1 MWRIGFFFLCVWGA
15 MQYAWAT
22 PTSVSPHTHKSPL
35 FLEGRDYFSYQKP
48 VYQANPSDPILL
60 QFFFDYDCRVCS
72 SALDILELY
81 SQINFDKVVLKE
93 LPIAAEKAHYSASVF
108 YALKAIQAEDISA
121 LLLFETAD
129 KHRYGQLSRFHEL
142 RLWLD
147 RQGVNTDDFTK
158 ALYSVNVAK
167 AVEQAEKLT
176 EEYGV
181 FTFPYVVIGGR
192 YVLTAST
199 LYSDDYSFAVLDFLV
214 NKLIKEKQQE

>member
-1 MWRIGFFFLCVWGA
+1 MWRIGFLFLFVWSVA
-15 MQYAWAT
+15 QCALAT
-22 PTSVSPHTHKSPL
+22 PISVSLHSDKSPL
-35 FLEGRDYFSYQKP
+35 FLEGRDYFSYQEP
-48 VYQANPSDPILL
+48 VYQANPSDPILI

-93 LPIAAEKAHYSASVF
+93 LPIAAEKAHYSALIF
-108 YALKAIQAEDISA
+108 YALKEIQAEDISA

-129 KHRYGQLSRFHEL
+129 KHRYGQLSRFHDL

-147 RQGVNTDDFTK
+147 GQGVNTDDFTK
-158 ALYSVNVAK
+158 ALYSVKVAK

-181 FTFPYVVIGGR
+181 FTFPYVVIDGR

-214 NKLIKEKQQE
+214 SKLMKEKQK